1 MKDTH
6 TDTETKNTDT
16 QTKNTDT
23 QTKNYSNRRMDR
35 VLSELSNKVPLVKKG
50 FILTGCSPSV
60 SISVSPSSLS
70 LVTPGDYR

>member
-16 QTKNTDT
+16 QTKN
-23 QTKNYSNRRMDR
+23 YSNRQKDR
-35 VLSELSNKVPLVKKG
+35 VLSELLSSDKVPLVKKG